1 MEKSGK
7 TPNKPLYIVLSIVI
21 ACALWFYVRSVD
33 NPDYKVT
40 ISNIPVTF
48 VGEDVL
54 HANGLMLTQDTKA
67 SVDLE
72 VQGKWSVVSRL
83 RRDNITLTVDLSRI
97 SSPGGFNLAYDI
109 GWPNT
114 VLGSSIS
121 VLDRDP
127 FYVPVTVSKRTTQSI
142 DVRGVFTGSVAEGYQ
157 AGEFSFQPA
166 TIEISGEEAQVAQ
179 VAYAQVTVN
188 REDLSE
194 SVGEDMSYTLIG
206 QDGEVINDSALT
218 TTPATVRVSL
228 PVVMVKEV
236 PLTVDFTPGGGV
248 TGGADTHLHYE
259 IEPSS
264 IVISGSES
272 DLAAYTAINLG
283 SIDLSK
289 VVGTGNFTFPIPLG
303 QEVENISGV
312 QEATVT
318 VAVRGLS
325 TTLLETS
332 NIEIINVPEGYV
344 ATPVTQ
350 TLQVRVRGS
359 EEALELVLPQYIQVV
374 VDLKDLSLPAGQNIQ
389 TAKVSLN
396 GVADAGVI
404 GEYKIAFTLTE
415 GE

>member
-206 QDGEVINDSALT
+206 QDGEVIGGSALT

-248 TGGADTHLHYE
+248 TGGEDTHLHYE

>member
-248 TGGADTHLHYE
+248 TGGEDTHLHYE

>member
-40 ISNIPVTF
+40 ISNIPITF

-248 TGGADTHLHYE
+248 TGGEDTHLHYE